1 MPARMVQTHG
11 ASTPPS
17 MSHTDAAA
25 SFPQTVKSDGLPF
38 ELIAFVDGLRDRGIP
53 VYETQGRAFPAEATM
68 HDRAAVVP
76 AVIVSPR
83 CEEEVIKTVSLLA
96 SLNLYSTYPVSVRSG
111 GHGYSNEASC
121 SGIMISMRS
130 MTGQR
135 ITDDVLSIEPGC
147 ILGQLV
153 PALASKA
160 KAVPHGDCFGVGA
173 GGHFLTA
180 GWDIALARRYGLGCQ
195 SVLGGRVVLWDGSKV
210 DVNEN
215 SHPDLLHAMRG
226 GAAARVG
233 VVTEIRLR
241 LLDQPPLVSW
251 RFQSLSKSQLA
262 TCVSQH
268 AFAHAATLPRDVS
281 ISFRFH
287 FETELICSF
296 NVVSLLSVAETLD
309 LLKKHLGS
317 EVASLMLGLLGWH
330 DGPLLALRMIPAAEE
345 LAADPMRL
353 AEVTPEDLH
362 QDPLQYW
369 KPAVSAR
376 EMASS
381 YFTSISHWVVPDC
394 EELLLNLYGTFQSV
408 QDHPAR
414 ERMYALVIQGGG
426 RMTELQHQCSMP
438 LGQALARFELHWDDP
453 EDEQWSRQFTV
464 QISAA
469 MERTIDRVPGRPYRG
484 DIWLKEQGNDDDLD
498 VICKAYDRRFSLRET
513 VSLVDSQQVVQ
524 KAAEA

>member
-1 MPARMVQTHG
+1 M
-11 ASTPPS
+11 
-17 MSHTDAAA
+17 
-25 SFPQTVKSDGLPF
+25 
-38 ELIAFVDGLRDRGIP
+38 
-53 VYETQGRAFPAEATM
+53 M

-83 CEEEVIKTVSLLA
+83 CEEEVIETVSLLA
-96 SLNLYSTYPVSVRSG
+96 SLNLYSAYPVSVRSG

-121 SGIMISMRS
+121 SGIMINMRS

-135 ITDDVLSIEPGC
+135 ITDDALVIEPGC

-153 PALASKA
+153 PALANKA

-195 SVLGGRVVLWDGSKV
+195 SVMGGRIILWDGSKV

-215 SHPDLLHAMRG
+215 SHADLLHAMRG
-226 GAAARVG
+226 GAATRVG

-241 LLDQPPLVSW
+241 LFDQPPLVSW
-251 RFQSLSKSQLA
+251 CFRSLSKAQLM
-262 TCVSQH
+262 TCVSQQ
-268 AFAHAATLPRDVS
+268 AFARAATLPWDVS

-296 NVVSLLSVAETLD
+296 NVVSLLPVPATLGC
-309 LLKKHLGS
+309 LKEHLGV
-317 EVASLMLGLLGWH
+317 EVASLMSELLGWH
-330 DGPLLALRMIPAAEE
+330 EGSLLSLRMIPATEE
-345 LAADPMRL
+345 LAANPMRL

-369 KPAVSAR
+369 KPTVSAR

-394 EELLLNLYGTFQSV
+394 EEMLLNLYSTFQSV
-408 QDHPAR
+408 QDHSAR

-426 RMTELQHQCSMP
+426 RMTELQRQCCMP

-453 EDEQWSRQFTV
+453 KDDQWSRQFTDR
-464 QISAA
+464 ISAA
-469 MERTIDRVPGRPYRG
+469 MEPKIDRIPGRPYRG
-484 DIWLKEQGNDDDLD
+484 DIWLKEQGNDDKLD
-498 VICKAYDRRFSLRET
+498 AIC
-513 VSLVDSQQVVQ
+513 
-524 KAAEA
+524 